1 MEWAKLRRRQLRW
14 LRNDGT
20 LLELGGTT
28 PPPISAL
35 PHVSPILSHA
45 GWLGCRASAFP
56 SCFYSLWSLLHSA
69 LFSVPCSKGIF
80 EHIWDV
86 WIPTRH
92 IIQSPL
98 CSPSYQRLSSLWS
111 AAVQQ
116 ATHVVCPWMTLACF
130 AWPSIS
136 LWGRMSWCN
145 LRNGWKCTCTG
156 SVTAW
161 FLVCLGV
168 NHVHF
173 WELSSI
179 NRPKPI
185 LQPKVF

>member
-1 MEWAKLRRRQLRW
+1 MGGSAGTGRYNILLLSQLFPMCPHFSFMQDDWAVGLQQSPR
-14 LRNDGT
+14 
-20 LLELGGTT
+20 
-28 PPPISAL
+28 AL
-35 PHVSPILSHA
+35 KFCDASCTIHSFLCRVQKEVY
-45 GWLGCRASAFP
+45 LGC
-56 SCFYSLWSLLHSA
+56 LDTHSA
-69 LFSVPCSKGIF
+69 YNQ
-80 EHIWDV
+80 
-86 WIPTRH
+86 H
-92 IIQSPL
+92 IIGSPL

-130 AWPSIS
+130 AWPTIS

-168 NHVHF
+168 NYVHF

-185 LQPKVF
+185 LQPTVF